1 MATTTQAS
9 PAVKPVLPDP
19 GTPFQLVHTDDVAL
33 ALAAAVRGEGEPGVY
48 NLAGAGTITTADLAH
63 ALGWHSVPVPRAGV
77 AVSAAVTSRL
87 PLMPPQ
93 VSWLNALRVPVVM
106 DSARAREQLGWKPS
120 YDTKAVLADT
130 ARSAR
135 EHGLL

>member
-1 MATTTQAS
+1 M
-9 PAVKPVLPDP
+9 
-19 GTPFQLVHTDDVAL
+19 
-33 ALAAAVRGEGEPGVY
+33 
-48 NLAGAGTITTADLAH
+48 TA
-63 ALGWHSVPVPRAGV
+63 
-77 AVSAAVTSRL
+77 RL

-120 YDTKAVLADT
+120 HDTKAVLADT